1 MGNAVAMVAV
11 VVVVV
16 VVDGAGGGTSDGG
29 GGAWLTCRVASILL
43 FLTGEGSICLCC
55 SMTFACRRGIN
66 LLLEEDLEE
75 EDRGGELG
83 AWCA

>member
-1 MGNAVAMVAV
+1 MGNAVAVVAV

-66 LLLEEDLEE
+66 LLLEEDLEK